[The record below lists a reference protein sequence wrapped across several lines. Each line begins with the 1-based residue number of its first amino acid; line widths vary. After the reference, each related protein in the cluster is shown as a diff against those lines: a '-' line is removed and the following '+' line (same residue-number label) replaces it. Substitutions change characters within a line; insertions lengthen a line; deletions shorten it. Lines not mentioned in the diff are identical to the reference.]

1 MAISCGVQRTSR
13 WPSHHD
19 RYVRPLRISCRIS
32 RLWARAGCVAS
43 IALYFSTLWNRWTSG
58 IIGRR
63 SGFPESP
70 FGRTRSTHRSSRTVA
85 TPVGNFLNQV
95 HLRIR
100 LVWFEERPARLS
112 ATSRPLRHFSAL
124 QLIHLHLV
132 ILHRRTSPGSR
143 RRPVSRRP
151 SPVRCPCWHLASY
164 CWSHGGQEEF
174 HIRRALGRAAPLG
187 GAINRSGR
195 ICDCSNDR
203 GWK

>member
-1 MAISCGVQRTSR
+1 MPNFSIMGARWMCCINRVVPFHVVESMGQRD
-13 WPSHHD
+13 H
-19 RYVRPLRISCRIS
+19 
-32 RLWARAGCVAS
+32 
-43 IALYFSTLWNRWTSG
+43 WTAQRVS
-58 IIGRR
+58 
-63 SGFPESP
+63 ESP

-85 TPVGNFLNQV
+85 APVGNSLNQV

-100 LVWFEERPARLS
+100 LVWFEGRLARWS
-112 ATSRPLRHFSAL
+112 ATSHPLRHSSAL

-132 ILHRRTSPGSR
+132 IHRRRTSPGSQCH
-143 RRPVSRRP
+143 PVSRRP